1 MQTTRRSELDLFRPG
16 TGGLPPH
23 LAGREHEQQICSVFL
38 DQLRQGKAPPREL
51 ILYGPR
57 GNGKTTLLTWLQ
69 QTAAAH
75 PVDAINLS
83 PAMIPTEEIL
93 VDRLLSP
100 PWWQRWV
107 PGEVSLR
114 GVKWQ
119 PVRPRHARSLDEVL
133 AARTRKKPLLLL
145 LDEAHTLDA
154 GVGHALLNA
163 SQIVGRK
170 QPFLVVMAGTPH
182 PESRLSEM
190 NVSFWSRSEL
200 LPIGRLNAA
209 ATADALRLPLE
220 RENVVVDDDAL
231 EHAVAAN
238 QGYPY
243 FVQLWG
249 EALWRRV
256 IAGESSGRRIARA
269 DVAAVQ
275 AEFETKRGRYYLQ
288 RYNELQEQG
297 LLSVARAV
305 AEAFDQRERLD
316 SAQLEDAVRRGLGE
330 KGSEMQTATTAK
342 TLGQLGYIWRPDAVP
357 TWEAG
362 IPSLMHYVRMHAP
375 AVESP

>member
-107 PGEVSLR
+107 PGAVSLR

-231 EHAVAAN
+231 EHVVAAS

-256 IAGESSGRRIARA
+256 VAGDSSGRRIARA

-342 TLGQLGYIWRPDAVP
+342 TLGQLGYVWRPDAVP

>member
-1 MQTTRRSELDLFRPG
+1 MQTTTRSELDLFRPG

-75 PVDAINLS
+75 PVDVINLS

-100 PWWQRWV
+100 TWWQRLV

-119 PVRPRHARSLDEVL
+119 PARPRHARSLDEVL
-133 AARTRKKPLLLL
+133 AARTMKKPLLLL

-154 GVGHALLNA
+154 RVGHALLNA

-182 PESRLSEM
+182 LESRLSEM

-200 LPIGRLNAA
+200 LPIGRLNAV

-231 EHAVAAN
+231 EHVVAAN

-243 FVQLWG
+243 FV
-249 EALWRRV
+249 
-256 IAGESSGRRIARA
+256 
-269 DVAAVQ
+269 AVV
-275 AEFETKRGRYYLQ
+275 G
-288 RYNELQEQG
+288 
-297 LLSVARAV
+297 
-305 AEAFDQRERLD
+305 
-316 SAQLEDAVRRGLGE
+316 
-330 KGSEMQTATTAK
+330 
-342 TLGQLGYIWRPDAVP
+342 
-357 TWEAG
+357 
-362 IPSLMHYVRMHAP
+362 
-375 AVESP
+375 

>member
-1 MQTTRRSELDLFRPG
+1 MDLFRPG
-16 TGGLPPH
+16 AGGLPPH

-75 PVDAINLS
+75 PVDAINLT

-100 PWWQRWV
+100 AWWQRLV
-107 PGEVSLR
+107 PGEVSIR

-119 PVRPRHARSLDEVL
+119 PAKPRHARSLDEVL
-133 AARTRKKPLLLL
+133 ASRTRTKPLLLL

-182 PESRLSEM
+182 LESRLSEM

-231 EHAVAAN
+231 EHVVAAN

-256 IAGESSGRRIARA
+256 LAGESSGRRIARA

-305 AEAFDQRERLD
+305 AEAFDQCERLD
-316 SAQLEDAVRRGLGE
+316 GAQLEDAVRRGLGG
-330 KGSEMQTATTAK
+330 KGSETHAATTAK

-375 AVESP
+375 AVENP